1 MGSCEIPKLILQPLV
16 ENAIDHGLDVSE
28 KIEKVLRIK
37 VVHDEL
43 FLYFMVE
50 DNGNG
55 MTEEKASQ
63 IVTYRSKG
71 YGVRNVNERIVLLYG
86 EENKIRVESKEGEG
100 TRVCIRIPKKK
111 ENGHEKQETKN

>member
-1 MGSCEIPKLILQPLV
+1 M
-16 ENAIDHGLDVSE
+16 SE

-37 VVHDEL
+37 VVQDEL

-100 TRVCIRIPKKK
+100 TIVCIRIPKKK

>member
-1 MGSCEIPKLILQPLV
+1 MIIQWEVVRFRNSFCSHWWKMRLITGWMCL
-16 ENAIDHGLDVSE
+16 
-28 KIEKVLRIK
+28 K
-37 VVHDEL
+37 
-43 FLYFMVE
+43 
-50 DNGNG
+50 
-55 MTEEKASQ
+55 
-63 IVTYRSKG
+63 RSKK

>member
-1 MGSCEIPKLILQPLV
+1 
-16 ENAIDHGLDVSE
+16 
-28 KIEKVLRIK
+28 
-37 VVHDEL
+37 
-43 FLYFMVE
+43 
-50 DNGNG
+50 

-111 ENGHEKQETKN
+111 ENGHEKQETKKLNTYCCYVCSRCS

>member
-1 MGSCEIPKLILQPLV
+1 MIIQWEVVRSRNSFCSHWWKMRSIMGWMCRK
-16 ENAIDHGLDVSE
+16 
-28 KIEKVLRIK
+28 
-37 VVHDEL
+37 
-43 FLYFMVE
+43 
-50 DNGNG
+50 